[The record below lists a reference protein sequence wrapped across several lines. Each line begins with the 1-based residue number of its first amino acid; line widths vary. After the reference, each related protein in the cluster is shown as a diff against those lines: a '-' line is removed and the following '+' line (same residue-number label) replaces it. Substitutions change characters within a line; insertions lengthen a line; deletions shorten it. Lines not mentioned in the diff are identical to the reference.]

1 MDNLGMSIEQFYEE
15 VKIDTFKRR
24 EQRRLAALLK

>member
-15 VKIDTFKRR
+15 VKEDTFKRR
-24 EQRRLAALLK
+24 EKRRLAEI